1 MKVVLSVFLF
11 IISLVT
17 LAQRQCGSAEYTRLN
32 PAVLANTPSTSTY
45 QRDTVRDE
53 ILTIPVVI
61 HVLYNNPTQ
70 NIADQQ
76 ILSQLAV
83 LNNDFRRMNTDAAL
97 TPAAFRNAAA
107 DCRIMFCLAQVD
119 PRGRPSRGII
129 RKYTTKSAFSL
140 DDAVKFSAAGGDDAW
155 DSRKYL
161 NIWVC
166 NLQGNTIGY
175 ASLPGS
181 QADKDGVV
189 IQFNTFGTTGNLQ
202 PSFNKGR
209 TATHEVGHWLGLKH
223 IWGDNTCGSD
233 GIEDTPPQAGYNI
246 NCPVFPRMST
256 CSSDASG
263 DMFMNFMDYTN
274 DACMN
279 LFTHG
284 QKKKMR
290 GLFAVGGPRNSFM
303 SSFACDSTLASGAD
317 LPVTV
322 NPTTPSVDVARP
334 IVTAFPNPVVQTLI
348 ITASEGYTLTGKS
361 IVLTNTNGVT
371 LKRIQQANSDRVQLD
386 MSSYPAGI
394 YLIQVGVGA
403 ERQVQKI
410 VKP

>member
-1 MKVVLSVFLF
+1 MKVVFSVFLF
-11 IISLVT
+11 FISLVT

-70 NIADQQ
+70 NISDQQ

-83 LNNDFRRMNTDAAL
+83 LNNDFRRMNTDAAQ

-223 IWGDNTCGSD
+223 IWGDNACGSD

-303 SSFACDSTLASGAD
+303 SSFACDSTLATGAD

-322 NPTTPSVDVARP
+322 NPTTPSVDVSRP

>member
-1 MKVVLSVFLF
+1 MKVLLSFLF
-11 IISLVT
+11 CLLGLVT
-17 LAQRQCGSAEYTRLN
+17 LAQRQCGSSEYTRVN
-32 PAVLANTPSTSTY
+32 PSVFANNPSTSTY

-53 ILTIPVVI
+53 ILTVPVVI
-61 HVLYNNPTQ
+61 HVLYNNATQ
-70 NIADQQ
+70 NISDQQ

-83 LNNDFRRMNTDAAL
+83 LNNDFRRMNADAAQ
-97 TPAAFRNAAA
+97 TPGAFATAAA

-119 PRGRPSRGII
+119 PRGRPARGII

-189 IQFNTFGTTGNLQ
+189 IQYNAFGTTGILQ
-202 PSFNKGR
+202 PAFNKGR
-209 TATHEVGHWLGLKH
+209 TTTHEVGHWLGLKH
-223 IWGDNTCGSD
+223 IWGDNACGSD

-256 CSSDASG
+256 CSSNASG

-290 GLFAVGGPRNSFM
+290 SLFAVGGPRNSFM

-317 LPVTV
+317 LPTPATP
-322 NPTTPSVDVARP
+322 PTQSVEVARP
-334 IVTAFPNPVVQTLI
+334 IVSAFPNPVVQSLT

-361 IVLTNTNGVT
+361 IVLTNSNGIA
-371 LKRIQQANSDRVQLD
+371 LKHIQQASSERVQMD
-386 MSSYPAGI
+386 MSAYPAGV
-394 YLIQVGVGA
+394 YLIQVGIGA